1 MLRAG
6 LGFSQCDVGA
16 VLNVSS
22 DHLGLQGIN
31 TLEQL
36 AEVKR
41 LIAEVTRDSV
51 VLNAD
56 DPICV
61 DMVPYITAP
70 EICYV
75 SMKPDNEVIR
85 AHKEKDG
92 RAVVLEEDDHGEL
105 VVLYEKGRRVVF
117 TRPRLIPATLEG
129 KAIHNTQNAMFAL
142 AMARCLGASIDNIEQ
157 GLRTF
162 DSSFYQTPGRLN
174 IYDEHPFKVILDYG
188 HNPAAIEAMVALVD
202 RMNPSGKRRILMTAP
217 GDRRDQDMI
226 DLARATAGHFD
237 HYVCHDEDHRR
248 GREEGE
254 VAGILADALR
264 DADVSRDQIEVIA
277 DEEQAVAALLAS
289 AKPGDLL
296 LLFADDITRTWKQV
310 IYFEPS

>member
-1 MLRAG
+1 
-6 LGFSQCDVGA
+6 
-16 VLNVSS
+16 
-22 DHLGLQGIN
+22 
-31 TLEQL
+31 
-36 AEVKR
+36 
-41 LIAEVTRDSV
+41 
-51 VLNAD
+51 
-56 DPICV
+56 
-61 DMVPYITAP
+61 
-70 EICYV
+70 
-75 SMKPDNEVIR
+75 
-85 AHKEKDG
+85 
-92 RAVVLEEDDHGEL
+92 
-105 VVLYEKGRRVVF
+105 
-117 TRPRLIPATLEG
+117 
-129 KAIHNTQNAMFAL
+129 MFAL

-202 RMNPSGKRRILMTAP
+202 RMNPSGKRRILMTSP

-264 DADVSRDQIEVIA
+264 DADVSRDQIEVIP
-277 DEEQAVAALLAS
+277 DEEQAVAAILAS

-296 LLFADDITRTWKQV
+296 LLLADDITRTWKQV